1 MGMTAADRN
10 WAHLCDEH
18 GRVVQ
23 ELGRAQRRASDVIV
37 EQARKIAA
45 LEAQAMQLRAA
56 VMVRETA
63 LAWAREELEE
73 VRTAIPGLP
82 KRLALAQQVRVLEAR
97 VHALMR
103 SEATLPSSPFSQNRP
118 AAPVQQHGSAA
129 LLVDQRTVV
138 MWISPDRPPTGKD
151 ELALMGSGVRL
162 VRSDAADAG
171 QLDAGLADAD
181 LVICQAGCVSHGDWW
196 RVKDY
201 CSRTGKQCVLVEQ
214 PDALDRVSASRA
226 LPSVGTVG

>member
-1 MGMTAADRN
+1 MTATDRN
-10 WAHLCDEH
+10 WVHLCDEH

-23 ELGRAQRRASDVIV
+23 ESGRAQPRASDVIV

-45 LEAQAMQLRAA
+45 LEAQAMQLRGA
-56 VMVRETA
+56 VMIRETA

-73 VRTAIPGLP
+73 VRAAIPGLP

-103 SEATLPSSPFSQNRP
+103 GESSVPSSQNRRP
-118 AAPVQQHGSAA
+118 APAHGSAA
-129 LLVDQRTVV
+129 RPTERRKVV
-138 MWISPDRPPTGKD
+138 IWIGQDRPPTGKA
-151 ELALMGSGVRL
+151 ELALAATGVRL
-162 VRSDAADAG
+162 VRTDAADSG

-214 PDALDRVSASRA
+214 PDALERVIGSRA
-226 LPSVGTVG
+226 PASTSTID